1 MAKKGFLENSPEKDS
16 PKKDGPGKSTAKPA
30 KVGKK
35 KPPQN
40 NDDDLYDQGDIAT
53 PRRDPPYEDGI

>member
-1 MAKKGFLENSPEKDS
+1 MTKKDAPEKDS
-16 PKKDGPGKSTAKPA
+16 PKKDKPGKSADKPA
-30 KVGKK
+30 KVRPK
-35 KPPQN
+35 KPAPN